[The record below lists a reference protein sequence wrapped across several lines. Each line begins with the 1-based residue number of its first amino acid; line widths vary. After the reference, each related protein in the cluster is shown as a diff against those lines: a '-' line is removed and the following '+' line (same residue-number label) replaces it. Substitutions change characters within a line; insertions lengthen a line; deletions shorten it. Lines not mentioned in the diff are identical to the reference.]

1 MHFPFLWFLYRNFVP
16 LFRQDNLRAFN
27 LDSRIINFNMLRV
40 SDAIHRRALRG
51 VLSILI
57 TEHGNAFLLSE
68 QQLFALRSRQEI
80 NGLWPHILIEC
91 ENYRTT
97 ASHGKRYQHHAIYN
111 CQIILNMMRHLI
123 YIEAATSFKSLSVS
137 QLYSNCVN
145 T

>member
-1 MHFPFLWFLYRNFVP
+1 MCAKYIRLYAHMHSNAPLNALP
-16 LFRQDNLRAFN
+16 LFMIFISQLCSVIPSEDNPRAFN

-80 NGLWPHILIEC
+80 NGL
-91 ENYRTT
+91 
-97 ASHGKRYQHHAIYN
+97 
-111 CQIILNMMRHLI
+111 
-123 YIEAATSFKSLSVS
+123 
-137 QLYSNCVN
+137 
-145 T
+145 